1 MLPTMTYFREALSAP
16 ALHFKRLR
24 SAEPLLCNGEPIIR
38 RTHSAIESEIV
49 WEGRRYLLLLP
60 FRQESIQRLEEL
72 ESIALNRSR
81 GPLLENRILHEEL
94 TMFDSLGHKHSF
106 DIVLQELPSGVILK
120 EAVACYRADDLR
132 EAICKM
138 KERMDT
144 IGFRH
149 NNLKAENILICDS
162 GTARPLR
169 YWYAEW
175 EIFSDNNIEHLLHFI
190 DRNCAEGSNSL
201 PMMAHDC
208 EAEYIAKP
216 TRYDGTTRLCWGH
229 RYGFVDC
236 DGRQITPFI
245 YSWAS
250 EFKEGRAV
258 VAKGS
263 KMGAIDEN
271 GRSVIPIIY
280 KSVEFDIETGFLHA
294 TNEVYHYLI
303 DYEGRIIRRTKVAEC
318 DNANTQ
324 EAEKRN

>member
-1 MLPTMTYFREALSAP
+1 MTYFREALSAP

-81 GPLLENRILHEEL
+81 APLLENRILHEEL

-106 DIVLQELPSGVILK
+106 DIVLTELPSGVILK
-120 EAVACYRADDLR
+120 EAIACYRADDLR

-138 KERMDT
+138 KERMDA

-190 DRNCAEGSNSL
+190 DRNCAEGSSSL

-208 EAEYIAKP
+208 EAEYIAKS
-216 TRYDGTTRLCWGH
+216 TRYDGTTRLCRGH
-229 RYGFVDC
+229 RYGFADC

-294 TNEVYHYLI
+294 TNGGYHYLI